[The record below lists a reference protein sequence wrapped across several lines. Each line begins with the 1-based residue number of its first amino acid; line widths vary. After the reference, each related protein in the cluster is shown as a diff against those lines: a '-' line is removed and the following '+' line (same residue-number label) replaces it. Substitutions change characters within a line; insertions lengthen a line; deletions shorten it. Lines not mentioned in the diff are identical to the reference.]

1 MDKYHLQFGRK
12 YFTIGGNETA
22 GSRIVT
28 ENYQQILA
36 LAFAVKEINDN
47 PRMLVNITLGFNIYD
62 SYLSSKW
69 TYHAAIQFLSLKNN
83 LVPNYKCG
91 IQDTLLAVTE
101 DLTSERSYQKPN
113 ILGIYKIPQFIYG
126 SGMVLTEKDHL
137 LYYYQMTPNL
147 LHQYRGIM
155 KLLQHFNWNWITFFI
170 ANGMHLETVMNVIIP
185 EFAKN
190 GICTAKVYTFVLC
203 HGENRMKCIEKSYY
217 DVMNSKAK
225 ILIFS
230 GDLRSMILLRWLLS
244 FKFGQIIGK
253 TKGHVWLLTV
263 GMELKNI
270 ITTIETPLHEFHG
283 SFSFTVH
290 SDEIQGFQQ
299 FLQNRNPLNS
309 EGDGFIRD
317 FWAQTF
323 DCPFQDSRFHPKNR
337 DACTGM
343 ERLENLPEHV
353 FPMRITGQSY
363 SNYNAVYAAA
373 HALHVIYASI
383 FRQKAMNEKE
393 KRKYLNQQLWQLS
406 NLLKTLSFNNTAGD
420 EISFDQEGFL
430 LAGIDI
436 INWITFPNESFIG
449 LKVGRM
455 DPWAPPHKQF
465 NIREEDIVWHPL
477 FNHIRPIS
485 LCNANCQPGYQKETK
500 EGEPFCCYNCVPCP
514 KGWIS
519 NKTDIDNCFKCPPDQ
534 YANKQQNGCIPK
546 VISYLSYEE
555 PLVMSIAT
563 CTVLLSATTVQILK
577 TFRKHHNTHIVKAN
591 NRDLSYLL
599 LISLLLCFL
608 SSFLFLGRP
617 LTITCLLRQTTFGV
631 IFTMAVSC
639 VLAKTLIVVLAFMAT
654 KPGSQMKK
662 WTGKRLASLI
672 VVSCTFPQVGIC
684 VVWLTISPPFPDSD
698 MLSMSEEVVLQ
709 CNESSS
715 IMFYLVLSYLG
726 LLAIASFTVA
736 FFARKL
742 PDTFNEAKFITFSML
757 VFCSVWLTF
766 VPTYLS
772 TKGKYMVTVE
782 IFSILISS
790 AGLLG
795 CIFGPKCYII
805 LLRPELNKRE
815 HLISKKT

>member
-1 MDKYHLQFGRK
+1 MNSQMLKTFNDIF
-12 YFTIGGNETA
+12 FF
-22 GSRIVT
+22 RIVS

-36 LAFAVKEINDN
+36 LAFSVKEINDN

-69 TYHAAIQFLSLKNN
+69 TYHAAIQFLSSKNN

-101 DLTSERSYQKPN
+101 DLTSERSYRKPN

-126 SGMVLTEKDHL
+126 SAMVLTEKDHL

-147 LHQYRGIM
+147 LHQYRAIM

-190 GICTAKVYTFVLC
+190 GICTAKLYTFVLC
-203 HGENRMKCIEKSYY
+203 HGEKLMKCVEKSYY

-225 ILIFS
+225 VLIFS
-230 GDLRSMILLRWLLS
+230 GDLRSMSLLRWLLS
-244 FKFGQIIGK
+244 FKFGKIIEK
-253 TKGHVWLLTV
+253 TKGHVWLLTI
-263 GMELKNI
+263 GMELRNFIAPAERPILK
-270 ITTIETPLHEFHG
+270 FHG

-309 EGDGFIRD
+309 EGDGFIRN
-317 FWAQTF
+317 FWARAF
-323 DCPFQDSRFHPKNR
+323 HCPFQGSGFHPKNR

-343 ERLENLPEHV
+343 ERLENLSEHV
-353 FPMRITGQSY
+353 FPMRIIGQSY
-363 SNYNAVYAAA
+363 SIYNAVYAAA
-373 HALHVIYASI
+373 QSLHVIYESI
-383 FRQKAMNEKE
+383 SRNKAMD
-393 KRKYLNQQLWQLS
+393 KRERRKCLKQQLWQLS
-406 NLLKTLSFNNTAGD
+406 NLLKTLSFNNSAG
-420 EISFDQEGFL
+420 EKISFDQEGSL

-455 DPWAPPHKQF
+455 DPWAPSHKELT
-465 NIREEDIVWHPL
+465 IKEEDIVWHPG

-519 NKTDIDNCFKCPPDQ
+519 NKTDMDNCFKCPQDQ

-555 PLVMSIAT
+555 PLVMSIVT
-563 CTVLLSATTVQILK
+563 CTVLLSATTIQILK
-577 TFRKHHNTHIVKAN
+577 TFRKHHNTYIVKAN

-608 SSFLFLGRP
+608 CSLLFLGRP

-684 VVWLTISPPFPDSD
+684 VVWLATFPPFPDSD
-698 MLSMSEEVVLQ
+698 MLSMSEQVVLQ
-709 CNESSS
+709 CNESSP

-782 IFSILISS
+782 IFSILTSS